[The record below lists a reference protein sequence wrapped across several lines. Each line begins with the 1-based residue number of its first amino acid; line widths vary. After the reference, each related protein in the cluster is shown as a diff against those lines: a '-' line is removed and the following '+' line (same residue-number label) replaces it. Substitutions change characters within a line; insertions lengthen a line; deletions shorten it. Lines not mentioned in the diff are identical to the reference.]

1 MLYCA
6 ICKFRYASSAKTCW
20 QCSIAWGNAH
30 RALTRE
36 ATQAVGAG
44 VLAGVGLRSLLRR
57 GELVRVGDGLQL
69 TDSGRRRAAACL
81 HRLWEAY
88 LVEHLGLPPDHVH
101 DPAERMEH
109 FIDSRLQEQIV
120 ADLSDAQRDPHGR
133 DIPGG

>member
-1 MLYCA
+1 MTRA
-6 ICKFRYASSAKTCW
+6 RRRKPSVQASW
-20 QCSIAWGNAH
+20 PAWAYGRCCVAENW
-30 RALTRE
+30 
-36 ATQAVGAG
+36 
-44 VLAGVGLRSLLRR
+44 SD
-57 GELVRVGDGLQL
+57 VGDGLQL
-69 TDSGRRRAAACL
+69 TDSGRRRAAAFVRS